1 MQLPTLRKH
10 QFAVLDGLRGFG
22 ALTVLGFHLLQ
33 QHVQGALPF
42 AGLAVDFFYMLSGFV
57 MAFAYE
63 QKLRTGVMDIKS
75 FAWIRFVRLYPLL
88 FVGTSTGILLGFLAA
103 SVKHD
108 VTYEQIALSGL
119 LGLLLLPSYVFSQW
133 TTAFPF
139 NMAQWSLTFEVFA
152 NAVFAVIAPKLTTRV
167 LIGVVALSAIALVAM
182 ALRNGNTYGGFDQD
196 NFVYGFGR
204 VMFPFFAGVL
214 VFRFRRQ
221 PRHAPVVAVGLIV
234 ALVAFIMVPP
244 WDAGLMTL
252 PYIILLFPAIIFLG
266 AAVEVGPKLSNAFRF
281 MGTLSYPLYIL
292 QSPILR
298 AGEEVLKH
306 KHFGLGG
313 SIAFALVEA
322 VIVLVITYLALT
334 YYDVPLR
341 RLIRN
346 RMARRGLA
354 MASSA

>member
-1 MQLPTLRKH
+1 MQLPTMRKH

-33 QHVQGALPF
+33 QHVEGALPF

-63 QKLRTGVMDIKS
+63 QKLRTGAMDIKS

-88 FVGTSTGILLGFLAA
+88 FVGTATGILLGFLAA
-103 SVKHD
+103 GVKHD
-108 VTYEQIALSGL
+108 VTVEQIAVSGA
-119 LGLLLLPSYVFSQW
+119 LGLLLLPSYVFPQW

-139 NMAQWSLTFEVFA
+139 NMAQWSLTFEIFV

-167 LIGVVALSAIALVAM
+167 LIGVVALSAVALVAL
-182 ALRNGNTYGGFDQD
+182 AIKTGSTYAGFDQD
-196 NFVYGFGR
+196 NFVWGFAR

-214 VFRFRRQ
+214 VFRFRRR
-221 PRHAPVVAVGLIV
+221 PRYAPVLAVSLVV
-234 ALVAFIMVPP
+234 ALVALIMVPP
-244 WDAGLMTL
+244 WNAGYMTL

-298 AGEEVLKH
+298 AGQEVLKR
-306 KHFGLGG
+306 KHFGLEG
-313 SIAFALVEA
+313 SIIFALAEA
-322 VIVLVITYLALT
+322 LIVLVITYLALT

-341 RLIRN
+341 RFIRN
-346 RMARRGLA
+346 LMARRGLA